1 MRRSADDVMTWPAVT
16 VPTVDTLSWAAR
28 SVGPQRAVRSARP
41 FSDRSASWRL
51 DLAGA
56 EVATVVLRT
65 GDPTDELAHQHIVA
79 EVAALTA
86 AASSGVPAPRLI
98 AHDVTGAEASQL
110 AVVTTFLEGSSAVPP
125 TVDDEHLRT
134 LGRAVALLA
143 RIHPGEQA
151 PLPLCDRPLQ
161 GIDFRAL
168 RAAGDS
174 TPLLDEAER
183 AVSTYVVSPHRQAL
197 VHGDCWQGNMMW
209 RDGVFVG
216 FVDWESAGRGPAG
229 IDLGYLRM
237 DVAVQF
243 GPERVE
249 AVLAG
254 WLDADGPPVAE
265 LAYWDVVA
273 GLCTPADLRDW
284 VPVLAAAGRVDLD
297 ARHRV
302 SPPRP
307 LRGGCTGPIEPRP
320 FVSNDT
326 AAAVETDDRT
336 IGRRTC

>member
-1 MRRSADDVMTWPAVT
+1 
-16 VPTVDTLSWAAR
+16 
-28 SVGPQRAVRSARP
+28 
-41 FSDRSASWRL
+41 
-51 DLAGA
+51 
-56 EVATVVLRT
+56 VATVVLRA
-65 GDPTDELAHQHIVA
+65 GDPADELAHQHIGA

-86 AASSGVPAPRLI
+86 AAAGGVPAPRLI

-110 AVVTTFLEGSSAVPP
+110 AIVTTFVEGSSAVPP

-151 PLPLCDRPLQ
+151 PLPQCDRPLQ
-161 GIDFRAL
+161 GVDFRAL
-168 RAAGDS
+168 RAAGAS

-183 AVSTYVVSPHRQAL
+183 AVSTVAASPHREVL

-209 RDGVFVG
+209 RGEVFVG

-243 GPERVE
+243 GPERVD

-254 WLDADGPPVAE
+254 WLDADGPPVAD
-265 LAYWDVVA
+265 LAYWDVLA

-284 VPVLAAAGRVDLD
+284 VPVLAAAGRGDLD
-297 ARHRV
+297 AGTV
-302 SPPRP
+302 SARRDRF
-307 LRGGCTGPIEPRP
+307 LAQALAQL
-320 FVSNDT
+320 SL
-326 AAAVETDDRT
+326 AWKAVAE
-336 IGRRTC
+336 

>member
-1 MRRSADDVMTWPAVT
+1 MNACARWV
-16 VPTVDTLSWAAR
+16 AR
-28 SVGPQRAVRSARP
+28 SR
-41 FSDRSASWRL
+41 SWR
-51 DLAGA
+51 
-56 EVATVVLRT
+56 
-65 GDPTDELAHQHIVA
+65 
-79 EVAALTA
+79 
-86 AASSGVPAPRLI
+86 ASILVNK
-98 AHDVTGAEASQL
+98 H
-110 AVVTTFLEGSSAVPP
+110 
-125 TVDDEHLRT
+125 
-134 LGRAVALLA
+134 
-143 RIHPGEQA
+143 

-174 TPLLDEAER
+174 TLLLDEAER

-254 WLDADGPPVAE
+254 WLDADETSPAD

-297 ARHRV
+297 ASIV
-302 SPPRP
+302 SAR
-307 LRGGCTGPIEPRP
+307 R
-320 FVSNDT
+320 
-326 AAAVETDDRT
+326 DRFLADALAQLSLA
-336 IGRRTC
+336 RS